1 MFPSKIDSRYVK
13 RTIKRVCQGD
23 ILRDIDVI
31 DSYTKDA
38 SGEIE
43 YDELT
48 LPYIVV
54 MTQDCD
60 LDKDFKNRSEDNP
73 EKHDK
78 FLRTIL
84 VCPAYIASEFRDG
97 NHLEDLKLKME
108 KWDTKRFKQ
117 IKEQNNA
124 RYHFLDA
131 DQKLQVPE
139 LVIDFKHYYA
149 IPRDTIDRMYPEHY
163 LVTVN
168 QLFRESL
175 SQRFSNYLSRIGL
188 PELKESP
195 TLEDSISTTPT

>member
-13 RTIKRVCQGD
+13 RTIKRICQGD

-31 DSYTKDA
+31 DGYTKDA

-54 MTQDCD
+54 LTQDCD
-60 LDKDFKNRSEDNP
+60 LDNDFKNRSENNP
-73 EKHDK
+73 DKHDK
-78 FLRTIL
+78 FLRTVLI
-84 VCPAYIASEFRDG
+84 CPAYIAAEFKEG

-108 KWDTKRFKQ
+108 RWDTKRFKQ

-131 DQKLQVPE
+131 DQKLQLPE

-149 IPRDTIDRMYPEHY
+149 IPRDTLFRTYPEHY
-163 LVTVN
+163 LVTIN
-168 QLFRESL
+168 QLFREYL
-175 SQRFSNYLSRIGL
+175 SQRFSNYLCRIGL
-188 PELKESP
+188 PELEGHIVLEGTVSP
-195 TLEDSISTTPT
+195 AST